1 MVDYVKRACMA
12 CSRSAYAGRSGA
24 GGDVLGM
31 IGGLLAWWV
40 DVKRG
45 ERGWAREEVD
55 GVGRSGGGWLWA
67 MMMVLLL

>member
-1 MVDYVKRACMA
+1 
-12 CSRSAYAGRSGA
+12 
-24 GGDVLGM
+24 M